1 MVRILLYVAALIALF
16 AGAIFYGGNAIGAWD
31 PLPPAPTPPPAVKV
45 HPGKAKPDGKAA
57 SSTTAQSAVTR
68 KKTPA
73 EKAWVHSANALCR
86 ESRDGVQNLVAQ
98 ATDAGTYSGSVAL
111 FEQVRTYN
119 KEMNDRFLAL
129 RVPASYRPDVQ
140 QIRAL
145 FTREE
150 HLFDL
155 MSKALRE
162 KRMRAYFS
170 LSDRLTD
177 VALDEAD
184 IMANLGAYSC
194 DVDFPSLFGDHV

>member
-1 MVRILLYVAALIALF
+1 
-16 AGAIFYGGNAIGAWD
+16 
-31 PLPPAPTPPPAVKV
+31 
-45 HPGKAKPDGKAA
+45 
-57 SSTTAQSAVTR
+57 
-68 KKTPA
+68 
-73 EKAWVHSANALCR
+73 
-86 ESRDGVQNLVAQ
+86 
-98 ATDAGTYSGSVAL
+98 
-111 FEQVRTYN
+111 
-119 KEMNDRFLAL
+119 MNDRFLAL